1 MSKKHATN
9 TTSKEEWFRHLS
21 DVFSANESTS
31 DNYVLDA
38 NDEQVHGFDETKEL
52 EQNRTHNDMENS
64 YPDNCSEAVVQ
75 PLHKKGDPNILDN
88 YRGISLLN
96 ICVKLYSY
104 IINKKLTQWIEENS
118 ITSESQAGFRKRYS
132 TVDHLFFFIP

>member
-52 EQNRTHNDMENS
+52 EQNRTHNDMEADGDRQTDIEFLDRDKS
-64 YPDNCSEAVVQ
+64 QEEVYEAIRMLKNGKAAG
-75 PLHKKGDPNILDN
+75 PHGM
-88 YRGISLLN
+88 
-96 ICVKLYSY
+96 
-104 IINKKLTQWIEENS
+104 II
-118 ITSESQAGFRKRYS
+118 
-132 TVDHLFFFIP
+132 